1 MKEVRSRRH
10 TGSIWAT
17 PSGSPWATVDTE
29 SVMESAEVRNRHDP
43 TEERGLAVPW
53 VWAVLV
59 QRLMWARGVVVD
71 LVGPQEPVEVPLVQD
86 EEVVE
91 ALASD

>member
-1 MKEVRSRRH
+1 
-10 TGSIWAT
+10 
-17 PSGSPWATVDTE
+17 
-29 SVMESAEVRNRHDP
+29 MESAEMRNRHDP
-43 TEERGLAVPW
+43 TEAGGLAVPW

-71 LVGPQEPVEVPLVQD
+71 PVGAQEPVEVPLVQD